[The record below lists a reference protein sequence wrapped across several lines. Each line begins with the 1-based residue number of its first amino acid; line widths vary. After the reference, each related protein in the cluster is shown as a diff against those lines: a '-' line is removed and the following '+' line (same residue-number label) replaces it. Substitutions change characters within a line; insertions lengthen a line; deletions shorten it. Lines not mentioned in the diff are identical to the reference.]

1 VTTTLEDVLQ
11 RIKAVHAA
19 RVNDVKKHTEGV
31 RAAVARYE
39 KAAEE
44 DCLTEFLV
52 ANGLATPTGA
62 PKADDAALDLLHAVE
77 NLPELRT
84 GGTVIELP
92 EVPEDNDNFEAAAP
106 HADTLEPPPPDAY
119 AGLKRVGKPLML
131 FGGFAIPEKI
141 RAMEKRTGLTFEWIS
156 NERNGSGDAE
166 CANACRQ
173 LRNGRFVA
181 VIILN
186 ELISHPQSEHLVRA
200 AKFSG
205 TLHAIGKKA
214 GTGALTA
221 ALDLFERQLKALAA

>member
-1 VTTTLEDVLQ
+1 MLTLEAVLNQ
-11 RIKAVHAA
+11 IKQVHAT

-31 RAAVARYE
+31 RAAVARS
-39 KAAEE
+39 
-44 DCLTEFLV
+44 
-52 ANGLATPTGA
+52 
-62 PKADDAALDLLHAVE
+62 
-77 NLPELRT
+77 
-84 GGTVIELP
+84 VIELP
-92 EVPEDNDNFEAAAP
+92 EVPEDNDNFEVAAP
-106 HADTLEPPPPDAY
+106 HADTLEPPPDAY
-119 AGLKRVGKPLML
+119 AELKRVGKPVML

>member
-1 VTTTLEDVLQ
+1 MLTLDSVLTQ
-11 RIKAVHAA
+11 IKQVHAA

-31 RAAVARYE
+31 RVAVSRYE

-62 PKADDAALDLLHAVE
+62 PKAEDAALDLLHAVE
-77 NLPELRT
+77 NLPELRV
-84 GGTVIELP
+84 GGSAIELP
-92 EVPEDNDNFEAAAP
+92 EVPEDNDNFESGAQ
-106 HADTLEPPPPDAY
+106 HADMLEPQRSDAY
-119 AGLKRVGKPLML
+119 AGLKSTGKPVML
-131 FGGFAIPEKI
+131 FGGFSITEKI
-141 RAMEKRTGLTFEWIS
+141 RAMEKRTGLTFEWVT
-156 NERNGSGDAE
+156 NGRNGSGDVE

-186 ELISHPQSEHLVRA
+186 ELISHPQCDHLVRA

-214 GTGALTA
+214 GTGALIA